1 MSYVPFEEVV
11 KFHGHLCGGVA
22 SGYALGKYAMELIGA
37 KPGDPLYAV
46 VEFQNC
52 MTDAIQMVTGC
63 TTGKGNLVV
72 RNLDKGAITLVKKE
86 TGKGVRV
93 VIDNMHI
100 TGETPEE
107 LAKNIIEADPK
118 TTCTYREATL
128 EVPARRPKKLIKCD
142 KCGETFSEYVAEYID
157 GKILCP
163 DCVK

>member
-22 SGYALGKYAMELIGA
+22 SGYALGKYAMELIDA

-46 VEFQNC
+46 VEFRNC

-72 RNLDKGAITLVKKE
+72 RDIGKSAITLVKKD

-100 TGETPEE
+100 TGETPEK
-107 LAKNIIEADPK
+107 LAENIIAADPK

-128 EVPARRPKKLIKCD
+128 EHPERKPKKLIKCD
-142 KCGETFSEYVAEYID
+142 KCGETFSEYVAVKAD
-157 GKILCP
+157 GKVLCP
-163 DCVK
+163 DCAE

>member
-22 SGYALGKYAMELIGA
+22 SGYALGIYAMELIGA
-37 KPGDPLYAV
+37 KPGDSLYAV

-72 RNLDKGAITLVKKE
+72 RNLDKGAITLVKRD

-107 LAKNIIEADPK
+107 LAKNIIAADPK

-128 EVPARRPKKLIKCD
+128 ELPERKPKKLIKCD
-142 KCGETFSEYVAEYID
+142 KCGETFSEYVAVKAD
-157 GKILCP
+157 GKVLCP
-163 DCVK
+163 DCAE